1 MKNCYI
7 RKLRAI
13 EAAIIKEA
21 EERNKIAKEFDV
33 QSDIEMPRI
42 YKKYIT
48 DNKPPID
55 PLISKAYN
63 KSKLFILSHSAYTLE
78 KQENK
83 GMLESVL
90 GIFNK
95 KQEQTEMPL
104 EKLVDEISGE
114 EIEKLEIIEQA
125 WNIEALY
132 KGVQEVINRRALNQN
147 EITKIIYGLKL
158 AYCENH
164 LALANTMRSAIVPLF
179 NKNRIC
185 ISL

>member
-13 EAAIIKEA
+13 EAAIIKETQ
-21 EERNKIAKEFDV
+21 ERNKLAKEFDV

-48 DNKPPID
+48 DNKPPVD
-55 PLISKAYN
+55 SLISKAYN

-83 GMLESVL
+83 GVLGSVL

-95 KQEQTEMPL
+95 KQEQEVPL
-104 EKLVDEISGE
+104 EKLVDEISSE
-114 EIEKLEIIEQA
+114 EVKELEIIEQA

-132 KGVQEVINRRALNQN
+132 KGVQDVINRRALDQH
-147 EITKIIYGLKL
+147 EITKIIYSLKL

-164 LALANTMRSAIVPLF
+164 VALANAIRVAIVSCLI
-179 NKNRIC
+179 RVGYA
-185 ISL
+185 